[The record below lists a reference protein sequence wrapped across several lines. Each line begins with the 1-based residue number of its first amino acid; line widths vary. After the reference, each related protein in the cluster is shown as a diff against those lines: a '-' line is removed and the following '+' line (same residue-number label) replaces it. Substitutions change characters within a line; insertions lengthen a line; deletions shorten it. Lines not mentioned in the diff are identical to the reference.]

1 MKPFYVFDAYGTLFD
16 VGSPV
21 AKHAARIGK
30 KSGRLSEIWR
40 AKQLEY
46 SWILSLSG
54 VYRNFETITGDALDF
69 ALASLEIKDAAL
81 RELML
86 AAWQAPEC
94 YEEASAALARL
105 KSAGAKLA
113 ILSNG
118 TPAMLESAV
127 TAAQIGQYFDAVLSV
142 DRLERYKTDPECYR
156 LATRYFGCNASE
168 ISFQSSNRW
177 DIAGAAIF
185 GFHTVWVNRSG
196 QPDEYRGFGP
206 DRVIRDLG
214 GL

>member
-16 VGSPV
+16 VNSPV
-21 AKHAARIGK
+21 AKHAERIGAQ
-30 KSGRLSEIWR
+30 SGRLSEIWR

-54 VYRNFETITGDALDF
+54 VYRNFETITEDALDY
-69 ALASLEIKDAAL
+69 ALACLDIKDKAL
-81 RELML
+81 RSDLL
-86 AAWQAPEC
+86 KAWQAPEC
-94 YEEASAALARL
+94 YVDTAPSLARL

-118 TPAMLESAV
+118 TPSMLESAV
-127 TAAQIGQYFDAVLSV
+127 TAAQIGHYFDTFLSV

-156 LATRYFGCNASE
+156 LATRYFGCNPSE

-177 DIAGAAIF
+177 DIAGAAVF
-185 GFHTVWVNRSG
+185 GFHTVWVNRRG
-196 QPDEYRGFGP
+196 APDEYRGFGP
-206 DRVIRDLG
+206 DRVIRDLS

>member
-16 VGSPV
+16 VNSPV
-21 AKHAARIGK
+21 RRHSSRIGE
-30 KSGRLSEIWR
+30 KSGLLADIWR

-46 SWILSLSG
+46 SWVLSLAG
-54 VYRNFETITGDALDF
+54 VYRNFETITGDALDYSLA
-69 ALASLEIKDAAL
+69 ALQIKDKAL
-81 RELML
+81 RSDLL

-94 YEEASAALARL
+94 YEEAAAALARITAL
-105 KSAGAKLA
+105 GAKLA

-118 TPAMLESAV
+118 TPAMLENAL
-127 TAAQIGQYFDAVLSV
+127 TQAQIGQHFDVVLSV
-142 DRLERYKTDPECYR
+142 DQLERYKTDPECYR

-177 DIAGAAIF
+177 DIAGASIF
-185 GFHTVWVNRSG
+185 GFHTVWVNRRG
-196 QPDEYRGFGP
+196 TPEEYKGFGP
-206 DRVIRDLG
+206 DRVVRDLS

>member
-16 VGSPV
+16 VNSPV
-21 AKHAARIGK
+21 RRHAGRIGD
-30 KSGRLSEIWR
+30 KSGPLSDIWR

-46 SWILSLSG
+46 SWVLTLSG
-54 VYRNFETITGDALDF
+54 AYRNFESVTQDALDF
-69 ALASLEIKDAAL
+69 ALETLAIRDAAL
-81 RELML
+81 RADLL
-86 AAWQAPEC
+86 SAWQTPEC
-94 YEEASAALARL
+94 YEDTAPALARL

-127 TAAQIGQYFDAVLSV
+127 TAAQIGHFFDAVLSV
-142 DRLERYKTDPECYR
+142 DQLERFKTDQECYR

-177 DIAGAAIF
+177 DIAGASIF
-185 GFHTVWVNRSG
+185 GCHTVWINRRG
-196 QPDEYRGFGP
+196 AVDEYKGFGP
-206 DRVIRDLG
+206 DRVIRDLT

>member
-21 AKHAARIGK
+21 RRHAGRIGER
-30 KSGRLSEIWR
+30 SGPLSDLWR

-46 SWILSLSG
+46 SWVLSLSG
-54 VYRNFETITGDALDF
+54 VYRNFETITGDALDH
-69 ALASLEIKDAAL
+69 ALASLDLKDETL
-81 RELML
+81 RADLL
-86 AAWQAPEC
+86 SAWRAPEC
-94 YEEASAALARL
+94 YEDAALALARL

-127 TAAQIGQYFDAVLSV
+127 TAAQIGQHFDAVLSV
-142 DRLERYKTDPECYR
+142 DRLERFKTDPECYR
-156 LATRYFGCNASE
+156 LATRYFSCNASE

-177 DIAGAAIF
+177 DIAGASIF
-185 GFHTVWVNRSG
+185 GFHTVWVNRRG
-196 QPDEYRGFGP
+196 QADEYPGFGP
-206 DRVIRDLG
+206 DRVIRDLS

>member
-16 VGSPV
+16 VNSPV
-21 AKHAARIGK
+21 RRHSSRIGE
-30 KSGRLSEIWR
+30 KSGLLADSWR

-46 SWILSLSG
+46 SWVLSLAG
-54 VYRNFETITGDALDF
+54 AYRNFESITADALDF
-69 ALASLEIKDAAL
+69 SLASLAINDAAL
-81 RELML
+81 RADLL
-86 AAWQAPEC
+86 DAWKTPEC
-94 YEEASAALARL
+94 FSEAHAALARL
-105 KSAGAKLA
+105 KLKGAKLA

-127 TAAQIGQYFDAVLSV
+127 TAAQIGHFFDTVLSV
-142 DRLERYKTDPECYR
+142 DQLERFKTDPECYR

-185 GFHTVWVNRSG
+185 GCHTVWVNRSG
-196 QPDEYRGFGP
+196 QPDEYKGFGP
-206 DRVIRDLG
+206 DREVSDLSR
-214 GL
+214 L

>member
-21 AKHAARIGK
+21 RRHAARLGD
-30 KSGRLSEIWR
+30 KSARLSELWR

-46 SWILSLSG
+46 SWVLSLAG

-69 ALASLEIKDAAL
+69 ALASLGIKDAAL
-81 RELML
+81 RADLL
-86 AAWQAPEC
+86 SAWQAPEC
-94 YEEASAALARL
+94 YEDAAPALARL
-105 KSAGAKLA
+105 KSSGAKLA

-127 TAAQIGQYFDAVLSV
+127 TAAQIGQHFDAILSV

-177 DIAGAAIF
+177 DIAGAAVF
-185 GFHTVWVNRSG
+185 GFHTVWVNRRG
-196 QPDEYRGFGP
+196 AADEYKGFGP
-206 DRVIRDLG
+206 DRVVRDLT

>member
-16 VGSPV
+16 VNSPV
-21 AKHAARIGK
+21 AKHAERIGAQ
-30 KSGRLSEIWR
+30 SGRLSEIWR

-54 VYRNFETITGDALDF
+54 VYRNFETITEDALDY
-69 ALASLEIKDAAL
+69 ALASLDIKDKAL
-81 RELML
+81 RTDLL
-86 AAWQAPEC
+86 KAWRAPEC
-94 YEEASAALARL
+94 YVDAAPSLARL

-118 TPAMLESAV
+118 TPSMLESAV
-127 TAAQIGQYFDAVLSV
+127 TAAQIGHYFDTFLSV
-142 DRLERYKTDPECYR
+142 DQLERYKTDPECYR

-177 DIAGAAIF
+177 DIAGAAVF
-185 GFHTVWVNRSG
+185 GFHTVWVNRRSA
-196 QPDEYRGFGP
+196 PDEYNGFGP
-206 DRVIRDLG
+206 DRVIRDLS

>member
-16 VGSPV
+16 VSSPV
-21 AKHAARIGK
+21 RRHAARIGDQ
-30 KSGRLSEIWR
+30 SGRLSEIWR

-46 SWILSLSG
+46 SWVLSLSG
-54 VYRNFETITGDALDF
+54 VYRDFEALTEHALDF
-69 ALASLEIKDAAL
+69 ALASLAIKDAAL
-81 RELML
+81 RADLL

-94 YEEASAALARL
+94 YDDVKAALAHL
-105 KSAGAKLA
+105 KAAGAKLA

-118 TPAMLESAV
+118 TPSMLESAV
-127 TAAQIGQYFDAVLSV
+127 TAAQIGQHFDAILSV
-142 DRLERYKTDPECYR
+142 DQLERFKTDPECYR

-177 DIAGAAIF
+177 DIAGASVF

-196 QPDEYRGFGP
+196 APDEYKGFGP
-206 DRVIRDLG
+206 DRVIRDLSA
-214 GL
+214 L

>member
-16 VGSPV
+16 VSSPV
-21 AKHAARIGK
+21 RRHADRIGE
-30 KSGRLSEIWR
+30 KSALLSDRWR

-46 SWILSLSG
+46 SWVLSLAG
-54 VYRNFETITGDALDF
+54 AYRNFESITEDALDF
-69 ALASLEIKDAAL
+69 TLASLAIKDKAL
-81 RELML
+81 RADLL
-86 AAWQAPEC
+86 AAWKTPEC
-94 YEEASAALARL
+94 FAEVPAALERV
-105 KSAGAKLA
+105 KTAGAKLA

-127 TAAQIGQYFDAVLSV
+127 TAAQIGHYFDVVLSV
-142 DRLERYKTDPECYR
+142 DQLERFKTDPECYR

-177 DIAGAAIF
+177 DIAGAAVF
-185 GFHTVWVNRSG
+185 GCHTVWINRSG
-196 QPDEYRGFGP
+196 APDEYKGFGP
-206 DRVIRDLG
+206 DRVVRDLS

>member
-16 VGSPV
+16 VSSPV
-21 AKHAARIGK
+21 RRNADRIGE
-30 KSGRLSEIWR
+30 KSALLSDRRR

-46 SWILSLSG
+46 SWVLSLAG
-54 VYRNFETITGDALDF
+54 AYRNFESVTEDALDF
-69 ALASLEIKDAAL
+69 ALASLAIKDKTL
-81 RELML
+81 RADLL
-86 AAWQAPEC
+86 SAWKTPEC
-94 YEEASAALARL
+94 FAEVAAALARV
-105 KSAGAKLA
+105 KAKGARLA

-127 TAAQIGQYFDAVLSV
+127 TAAQIGHYFDAILSV
-142 DRLERYKTDPECYR
+142 DQLERFKTDPECYR

-177 DIAGAAIF
+177 DVAGAAVF
-185 GFHTVWVNRSG
+185 GCHTVWINRSG
-196 QPDEYRGFGP
+196 APDEYKGFGP
-206 DRVIRDLG
+206 DRVIRDLA

>member
-16 VGSPV
+16 VSSPV
-21 AKHAARIGK
+21 RRHADRVGD
-30 KSGRLSEIWR
+30 KSARLSDLWR

-46 SWILSLSG
+46 TWVHSLAG
-54 VYRNFETITGDALDF
+54 AYRNFESITEDALDF
-69 ALASLEIKDAAL
+69 ALASLGVKDAAL
-81 RELML
+81 RADLL
-86 AAWQAPEC
+86 AAWKTPEC
-94 YEEASAALARL
+94 YVDAAAALAKL
-105 KSAGAKLA
+105 KSEGAKLA

-118 TPAMLESAV
+118 TPSMLESAV

-142 DRLERYKTDPECYR
+142 DQLERFKTDPECYR

-177 DIAGAAIF
+177 DIAGAAVF
-185 GFHTVWVNRSG
+185 GCHTVWINRSG
-196 QPDEYRGFGP
+196 APDEYKGFGP
-206 DRVIRDLG
+206 DRMIRDLA

>member
-21 AKHAARIGK
+21 RRHAARIGD
-30 KSGRLSEIWR
+30 KSGALSELWR

-46 SWILSLSG
+46 SWVLSLAG
-54 VYRNFETITGDALDF
+54 VYRNFETITEDALDHAMAVF
-69 ALASLEIKDAAL
+69 HIKDKAL
-81 RELML
+81 RGDLL

-94 YEEASAALARL
+94 YEEAAPALARL
-105 KSAGAKLA
+105 KSSGAKLA

-127 TAAQIGQYFDAVLSV
+127 TAAQIGQYFDTVLSV
-142 DRLERYKTDPECYR
+142 DQLERYKTDPECYR

-177 DIAGAAIF
+177 DIAGASVF
-185 GFHTVWVNRSG
+185 GCHTVWVNRSG
-196 QPDEYRGFGP
+196 QPDEYKGFGP
-206 DRVIRDLG
+206 DKVIRDLG

>member
-16 VGSPV
+16 VSSPV
-21 AKHAARIGK
+21 RRHADRVGD
-30 KSGRLSEIWR
+30 KSARLSDLWR

-46 SWILSLSG
+46 TWVLSLAG
-54 VYRNFETITGDALDF
+54 AYRNFESITEDALDF
-69 ALASLEIKDAAL
+69 ALASLGVKDAAL
-81 RELML
+81 RADLL
-86 AAWQAPEC
+86 AAWKTPEC
-94 YEEASAALARL
+94 YVDAAAALAKL
-105 KSAGAKLA
+105 KSEGAKLA

-118 TPAMLESAV
+118 TPSMLESAV

-142 DRLERYKTDPECYR
+142 DQLERFKTDPECYR

-177 DIAGAAIF
+177 DIAGAAVF
-185 GFHTVWVNRSG
+185 GCHTVWINRSG
-196 QPDEYRGFGP
+196 APDEYKGFGP
-206 DRVIRDLG
+206 DRVVRDLG

>member
-1 MKPFYVFDAYGTLFD
+1 MSLTPMARCLT
-16 VGSPV
+16 V
-21 AKHAARIGK
+21 AKHAGRIGAQ
-30 KSGRLSEIWR
+30 SGRLSDIWR

-54 VYRNFETITGDALDF
+54 VYRNFETITEDALDY
-69 ALASLEIKDAAL
+69 ALATLQIKDKAL
-81 RELML
+81 RSDLL
-86 AAWQAPEC
+86 AAWRAPEC
-94 YEEASAALARL
+94 YDEAAAALACI
-105 KSAGAKLA
+105 KAAGAKLA

-127 TAAQIGQYFDAVLSV
+127 TAAQIGQHFDAILSV

-156 LATRYFGCNASE
+156 LATRYFGCNPSE

-177 DIAGAAIF
+177 DIAGAAVF
-185 GFHTVWVNRSG
+185 GFHTVWVNRRG
-196 QPDEYRGFGP
+196 APDEYSGFGP
-206 DRVIRDLG
+206 DRVIRDLS

>member
-21 AKHAARIGK
+21 RRHAARVGK
-30 KSGRLSEIWR
+30 QGGPLSEIWR

-46 SWILSLSG
+46 SWVLSLCG

-69 ALASLEIKDAAL
+69 ALAGLEIKDAAL
-81 RELML
+81 RADLL
-86 AAWQAPEC
+86 SAWRAPEC
-94 YEEASAALARL
+94 YAEAADALARL
-105 KSAGAKLA
+105 KSSGAKLA

-118 TPAMLESAV
+118 TPSMLESAV

-142 DRLERYKTDPECYR
+142 DQLERYKTDPECYR
-156 LATRYFGCNASE
+156 LATRYFGCNSSE

-177 DIAGAAIF
+177 DIAGASIF
-185 GFHTVWVNRSG
+185 GFHTVWVNRRG
-196 QPDEYRGFGP
+196 APDEYRGFGP
-206 DRVIRDLG
+206 DRVIRDLS

>member
-16 VGSPV
+16 VSSPV
-21 AKHAARIGK
+21 RAHAGRIGPE
-30 KSGRLSEIWR
+30 SGRLAEVWR

-46 SWILSLSG
+46 SWVLSLSG
-54 VYRNFETITGDALDF
+54 VYRSFDTLTEHALDF
-69 ALASLEIKDAAL
+69 ALASLGIKDAAL
-81 RELML
+81 RADLL

-94 YEEASAALARL
+94 YEEAGAALGRL

-118 TPAMLESAV
+118 TPSMLEGAV
-127 TAAQIGQYFDAVLSV
+127 TAAQIGQHFDAILSV
-142 DRLERYKTDPECYR
+142 DQLERFKTDPECYR

-177 DIAGAAIF
+177 DIAGASIF
-185 GFHTVWVNRSG
+185 GFHTVWINRSG
-196 QPDEYRGFGP
+196 QPDEYKGFGP
-206 DRVIRDLG
+206 DRVIRDLAA
-214 GL
+214 L